1 VHIRRGDFKSQY
13 ENTQITAIEYLSIAN
28 SKIEPNSTIYIASD
42 EGDRAFFKPFK
53 KEHDIYFLEDFSDL
67 VKDMNPNLLGMV
79 EQVVAAQGKTFHGT
93 QLSTFTAYINRL
105 RGYYSTR
112 DQADGY
118 EMGIIKSYVFSP
130 NEQFKF
136 DKYKPI
142 IAPFWMKEFPVA
154 WRDIDFGIPDVTH
167 K

>member
-13 ENTQITAIEYLSIAN
+13 EHTQIYAEEYFRISS
-28 SKIEPNSTIYIASD
+28 SKLEPNSTIYIASD
-42 EGDRAFFKPFK
+42 EKNRAFFGPFK
-53 KEHDIYFLEDFSDL
+53 KMHDVYFIEDFSDA
-67 VKDMNPNLLGMV
+67 VKDLNPNLLGMV

-105 RGYYSTR
+105 RGYYSIR
-112 DQADGY
+112 DQSDGY
-118 EMGIIKSYVFSP
+118 DMGIIKSYVFSDDR
-130 NEQFKF
+130 QFTF

-142 IAPFWMKEFPVA
+142 RMPFWMKEFPAA
-154 WRDIDFGIPDVTH
+154 WRDIDFGIPDVTP